1 MESLRERQLSFLSAP
16 DRRPA
21 LLVVDVQR
29 SFGDPEFLTPY
40 GLDAQA
46 SALVGGAIT
55 GTGMLVDAA
64 RAEGVPVVWI
74 ELASDPS
81 RPWRSSA
88 WFRDGDLDAPFGPDE
103 PCVIGTPGAQWYRV
117 APAEGEP
124 RVAKRH
130 YSGFVGTDLEAHL
143 RASGVDCVV
152 VAGLTTECCV
162 AATATDA
169 FQLGWPV
176 VVPTDAVAAYDT
188 RVHENALEQLALNVA
203 VLCAVEEI
211 TRMWTEVSK

>member
-1 MESLRERQLSFLSAP
+1 MGNLRERQLSFLSAP
-16 DRRPA
+16 ERRPA

-29 SFGDPEFLTPY
+29 SFGDPGFLASY
-40 GLDAQA
+40 GLDERA
-46 SALVGGAIT
+46 SALVESAVT
-55 GTGMLVDAA
+55 GVERLVEAGRAA
-64 RAEGVPVVWI
+64 GVPVVWI
-74 ELASDPS
+74 ELASDPA

-103 PCVIGTPGAQWYRV
+103 PCVIGTPGAQWYGV
-117 APAEGEP
+117 APAEGEQ

-130 YSGFVGTDLEAHL
+130 YSGFLGTGLETHL

-176 VVPTDAVAAYDT
+176 VVPPDAVAAYDT

-203 VLCAVEEI
+203 VLSTVDEI
-211 TRMWTEVSK
+211 ARVWAEVAR